1 MKDYNQL
8 GIDFSRYT
16 VLIVDDIPVNI
27 MLMEKMLAPYNFRIL
42 KATNGP
48 DAVSTVL
55 SQHPNI
61 MLLDIMMP
69 GMDGFE
75 VTRRIRAEQGIPY
88 VPIIILS
95 ALNSESD
102 VSRGFEL
109 GADDFIAKPIVRE
122 RLLTSVMMHVSQ
134 QEAQKRME
142 AGGTAGGNDAG
153 GNGGVPVDKLAMYG
167 AALFCD
173 RPGGLLKDLAAC
185 MPLTLADDELFIAAQ
200 TESGMLAW
208 ATARIRGAE
217 VSPVETDAAA
227 PLSAIMESVTP
238 VARVRGI
245 FWDLEREPGLKVT
258 ADPVFYSC
266 VLTGMLAYACRISA
280 GGAVRVKMA
289 GNNGRLSF
297 SVQGKC
303 TAAAGGEGNFVPE
316 VLKEMAAKLG
326 GVFTAEVP
334 ANGSFQLLL
343 VM

>member
-8 GIDFSRYT
+8 GIDFSQYS

-75 VTRRIRAEQGIPY
+75 VTRRIREEQGIPY

-102 VSRGFEL
+102 VSKGFAL

-142 AGGTAGGNDAG
+142 GGGGNNG
-153 GNGGVPVDKLAMYG
+153 NNGGGLPAEKLAMYG

-173 RPGGLLKDLAAC
+173 RPGGLLRDLAAC
-185 MPLTLADDELFIAAQ
+185 LPLTLADGDLFAAAQ
-200 TESGMLAW
+200 SAPDLLAW
-208 ATARIRGAE
+208 AASRIREAATNA
-217 VSPVETDAAA
+217 VETDAAA
-227 PLSAIMESVTP
+227 PLSALMESMTP
-238 VARVRGI
+238 VARGRGI
-245 FWDLEREPGLKVT
+245 FWDLERESGLKVH
-258 ADPVFYSC
+258 ADPVFYPCLLS
-266 VLTGMLAYACRISA
+266 GMLACACRLSA
-280 GGAVRVKMA
+280 GGSVRVKMA
-289 GNNGRLSF
+289 GESGRLSF
-297 SVQGKC
+297 SVRGRC
-303 TAAAGGEGNFVPE
+303 ASAPDNTDFATA
-316 VLKEMAAKLG
+316 VLREMAVKQG
-326 GVFTAEVP
+326 GVFSAEVNP
-334 ANGSFQLLL
+334 GGEFRMEL